1 MQRMSILESF
11 VRTVFFLILVAI
23 SVMEINV
30 FLNIPHSPK
39 LILVKKRVSMIRK
52 YHNHTMQTNQ

>member
-11 VRTVFFLILVAI
+11 VRTFFFLILVAI

-39 LILVKKRVSMIRK
+39 LILVK
-52 YHNHTMQTNQ
+52 NE

>member
-11 VRTVFFLILVAI
+11 VRTGFFFLILVAI

-39 LILVKKRVSMIRK
+39 LILVK
-52 YHNHTMQTNQ
+52 NE